1 MANADFVIY
10 TLGDTDTFE
19 AMLQGVALIFQD
31 PLYSGNAAFG
41 LGYGVLLGVFI
52 LFTIALYQSVF
63 TQKFELKMLIAPLI
77 FYVMLTL
84 PKTTVTVVDVYNQ
97 APTKQ
102 VSNIPIG
109 LALPLNLA
117 SSVAYGFT
125 ESMEKAYSTPNS
137 PRLLT
142 DGFASPLKTLYALR
156 YINISDESPYI
167 SNMINQVYQS
177 CIVGNSRFDPDE
189 YKNSPDAYTYFINF
203 LYTSSAGIVT
213 LRNID
218 GTSETFS
225 CYEAANKL
233 QTSFESFVYG
243 NGATT
248 GTLNYNFK
256 RALNGALLLS
266 NSSGSLSK
274 TRDYNDVMNS
284 FAQITDLTAQDGRQF
299 LLNTLFNQPLQSA
312 SFCANNQGSTD
323 STSTNMAHCTS
334 WVQSEAQLA
343 EDNAA
348 AATGFVRMLQDG
360 QNILLFLAILL
371 FPLVVIMIVYMGT
384 KSVVVVTSY
393 CMYLAS
399 VYLWMPIASIIN
411 FYSYIR
417 ITDTIYT
424 FSGSNSGNL
433 FGISD
438 YPAFYQAVS
447 DSLSLA
453 NGLTAIIPIFSMM
466 FFSGLT
472 MAVVGFMR
480 RSDVTKSS
488 YYDAKQNVPDAISSS
503 PFANKTSMTTS
514 NGLGAVTDSNG
525 GKAFTTSS
533 SQSFEATGSQ
543 MVALQKKK
551 SILESRSESLT
562 AQINSLSSLSTNGGT
577 TENNLSNVRDHTR
590 KDISSGSGYSQQYS
604 ETDSGIYTQNGKRT
618 QLKSD
623 ESDVVT
629 ATNQVGVNTGAGIGL
644 KAGKGTTFAD
654 TTLAADGTPA
664 ALQNAST
671 EQTAAKGSGDNAYSL
686 GFVQVKAGAATI
698 AQAGYQDADRGVMS
712 GTEKNTIYKGS
723 GNQQKEYSDSHY
735 QITGGYQDNKVLDG
749 KSHGLDKNVSVA
761 SNETTKESQAY
772 KASLTQAL
780 SQTQAEL
787 EQVNNA
793 ISQIAASS
801 FTVNMLDS
809 DVMHRITRHESVRA
823 DLDRIDRENK
833 ERYGD
838 KWEDAKRI
846 AAAHA
851 QVTELAVSQFAN
863 PEQFAYYTIVMAGMS
878 MNYESANAT
887 YKALTGFDAPSHE
900 LNDNLRSVNTDWSKM
915 NVDHKD
921 LAGTFAKYFGS
932 NANLDGQ
939 YAYLAGEL
947 EVRGDK
953 QQQNMIMVYNSFLHA
968 GFTPKQ
974 AAILT
979 AEVGREN
986 SFNSS
991 SLYGTHYD
999 PEKQH
1004 LTNGGMISFNQD
1016 RKIALDQ
1023 EMMAKGLVSR
1033 GKVGS
1038 ASYVESQASLD
1049 AMAQFMHKEL
1059 SGNKRYATAWAALNS
1074 DTNTI
1079 DQIHYA
1085 VGKNYIVWRIDDEKY
1100 RENGERNRK
1109 EFAERL
1115 NNELVSQSKAKFE
1128 PSHIS
1133 QMSSADFAA
1142 ANNPSLS
1149 SALSKT
1155 GLKGQILGDGLVDN
1169 KYIANAGLPIKA
1181 PSHNKDQ
1188 AYGGGQSRGY
1198 TVEFAHLANQ
1208 HLGGKIKY
1216 FSGFNDE
1223 YHQNVGSTGKHVQG
1237 KAFDIVLS
1245 NPSDAKKAI
1254 TEMQEL
1260 AKKHGYKVA
1269 FVNEYESKSKDFTG
1283 QHLHVSVLGRDGGYQ
1298 NKISREIEERQIA
1311 AASSL
1316 NKADLTRTQ
1325 IARPVKSD
1333 VGSFI
1338 PQGHGADYRGPTASD
1353 LAVSHEHNRQQ
1364 SQQQFNKNTLL
1375 THGITVSPDR
1385 NGEDL
1390 HYSVGDKGKLAENL
1404 NAPIVSGDVAAK
1416 MLKEN
1421 VMNTIERNK
1430 TMPANLH
1437 LDRAMSKTDE
1447 EKTPQYSDFN
1457 LSRQKYVEKETQVND
1472 QKLTENTGL
1481 NRQEVGQDRR
1491 KIEENNDLSRADL
1504 QKGLNEKVQQE
1515 KERRFEVIKDELRD
1529 NPVPRERHGPTSL
1542 NSALVSKNY
1551 TSDPDSSM
1559 LTADNITMVEAVQ
1572 RYNAKREAKD
1582 KE

>member
-31 PLYSGNAAFG
+31 PLLSGSGAFG
-41 LGYGVLLGVFI
+41 LGYGVLVGVFL

-63 TQKFELKMLIAPLI
+63 TQKFEYKMLIAPFF
-77 FYVMLTL
+77 FYVALTL

-102 VSNIPIG
+102 VANIPLG

-117 SSVAYGFT
+117 SSISYGFT

-156 YINISDESPYI
+156 YVNISEESPYI

-177 CIVGNSRFDPDE
+177 CIVGNSKFDPDE

-203 LYTSSAGIVT
+203 LYTNSSGIVT

-218 GTSETFS
+218 GTFETFS

-243 NGATT
+243 NGATS

-266 NSSGSLSK
+266 DSSNSLTKS
-274 TRDYNDVMNS
+274 RDYNDVMNS

-312 SFCANNQGSTD
+312 SFCANNQGSTE

-348 AATGFVRMLQDG
+348 AATGFLRMMQDG
-360 QNILLFLAILL
+360 QNVLLFLAILL
-371 FPLVVIMIVYMGT
+371 FPFVVVLIVYMGT
-384 KSVVVVTSY
+384 KSVVIIASY
-393 CMYLAS
+393 ITYLAS
-399 VYLWMPIASIIN
+399 VYLWMPVASIIN

-424 FSGSNSGNL
+424 FSGSNTGSL

-438 YPAFYQAVS
+438 YPAFYEAIA

-480 RSDVTKSS
+480 RSDVTQTP
-488 YYDAKQNVPDAISSS
+488 YYDAKQNVPDALSGS

-551 SILESRSESLT
+551 SILESRSQSLT
-562 AQINSLSSLSTNGGT
+562 AQINDLSSVSSSGGT
-577 TENNLSNVRDHTR
+577 TENHLSNVRDHSR
-590 KDISSGSGYSQQYS
+590 KEIISGTGYNQQYS
-604 ETDSGIYTQNGKRT
+604 EADSASYTQNGKRI

-686 GFVQVKAGAATI
+686 AFIQVKAGSATI
-698 AQAGYQDADRGVMS
+698 AQAGYQDADRGVVS

-723 GNQQKEYSDSHY
+723 GSEQKDYAESHY
-735 QITGGYQDNKVLDG
+735 RLTGGYQDNRVLDG

-761 SNETTKESQAY
+761 SNETTKQSQEY

-793 ISQIAASS
+793 ISRIAASS

-809 DVMHRITRHESVRA
+809 DVMHRITRHESVRE
-823 DLDRIDRENK
+823 DLERIDQQNK
-833 ERYGD
+833 ERFGE
-838 KWEDAKRI
+838 KWEEAKRI

-863 PEQFAYYTIVMAGMS
+863 PEQFAYYTIAMAGMS
-878 MNYESANAT
+878 MNYESSSAT
-887 YKALTGFDAPSHE
+887 YKALTGFDAPDHD
-900 LNDNLRSVNTDWSKM
+900 LNSNLRSANTDWSNM
-915 NVDHKD
+915 NLDHRD
-921 LAGTFAKYFGS
+921 LAGNYAKYFGS
-932 NANLDGQ
+932 NSNLDGQ

-986 SFNSS
+986 SFNSA
-991 SLYGTHYD
+991 SLFGTHYD
-999 PEKQH
+999 PEKKH

-1016 RKIALDQ
+1016 RKEDLDR
-1023 EMMAKGLVSR
+1023 EMMAKGLVTR
-1033 GKVGS
+1033 GKIGS
-1038 ASYVESQASLD
+1038 ASYLESQASLD

-1059 SGNKRYATAWAALNS
+1059 STNSRYSIAWAALNS
-1074 DTNTI
+1074 ETKSI
-1079 DQIHYA
+1079 DEIHYA

-1115 NNELVSQSKAKFE
+1115 NNELISQSKAKFE
-1128 PSHIS
+1128 PNPIG
-1133 QMSSADFAA
+1133 QMTSADFAS
-1142 ANNPSLS
+1142 ANNPSLI

-1155 GLKGQILGDGLVDN
+1155 GLKGQILGNGLVDN
-1169 KYIANAGLPIKA
+1169 KFIANTGLPIKT

-1198 TVEFAHLANQ
+1198 TVEFAHLTNQ
-1208 HLGGKIKY
+1208 QLGGKIKY

-1223 YHQNVGSTGKHVQG
+1223 YHQSVGSTGKHVQG
-1237 KAFDIVLS
+1237 KAFDLVLN
-1245 NPSDAKKAI
+1245 NPNDAKKAI
-1254 TEMQEL
+1254 AEMQEL

-1269 FVNEYESKSKDFTG
+1269 FVNEYEGKSKDFTG
-1283 QHLHVSVLGRDGGYQ
+1283 QHLHVSVLGREGGYQ
-1298 NKISREIEERQIA
+1298 NKISKEIDERQIA

-1325 IARPVKSD
+1325 IARPVKKD

-1338 PQGHGADYRGPTASD
+1338 PQGHGADHHGPSVAELTSRHAKNT
-1353 LAVSHEHNRQQ
+1353 HET
-1364 SQQQFNKNTLL
+1364 QQQFNRNTLF
-1375 THGITVSPDR
+1375 THGISVTPDK

-1404 NAPIVSGDVAAK
+1404 NAPVVSGDIAAK
-1416 MLKEN
+1416 MVKEN
-1421 VMNTIERNK
+1421 ILNTIERNK
-1430 TMPANLH
+1430 TMPANFH
-1437 LDRAMSKTDE
+1437 LDQAMSKTDE
-1447 EKTPQYSDFN
+1447 KTTPQYSDFN
-1457 LSRQKYVEKETQVND
+1457 LSRQKHVEKARQEND

-1481 NRQEVGQDRR
+1481 NRLEVGQDRR
-1491 KIEENNDLSRADL
+1491 KIEENNDLSREDL
-1504 QKGLNEKVQQE
+1504 QKGLNEKTQQE
-1515 KERRFEVIKDELRD
+1515 KERRFKVIQDELRD
-1529 NPVPRERHGPTSL
+1529 NPVPREQHGPASL
-1542 NSALVSKNY
+1542 NSALVGKSYKP
-1551 TSDPDSSM
+1551 DPSSSI
-1559 LTADNITMVEAVQ
+1559 LTADNITMIEALQ
-1572 RYNAKREAKD
+1572 RYNAKRDAKD